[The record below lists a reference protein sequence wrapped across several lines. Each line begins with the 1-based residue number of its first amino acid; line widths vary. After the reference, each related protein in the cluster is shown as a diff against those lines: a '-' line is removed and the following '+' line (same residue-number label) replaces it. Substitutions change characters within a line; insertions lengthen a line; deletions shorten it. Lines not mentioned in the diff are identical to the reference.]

1 LTVFAFRAQE
11 RPIRVIREALLGAS
25 RGSEIERLYR
35 DHGGRLW
42 HALVGFSGDPEIAS
56 DALAEAFAQALR
68 RGEAIRDPLRWVWRA
83 AFRIARGELKERGRH
98 GAIEREGS
106 YELEEPAVELMG
118 ALRRLSS
125 RQRAAVVL
133 FHLADYPVKEVAAML
148 GTSSSA
154 VRVHLTRGRRRLRRL
169 LEGSDD

>member
-1 LTVFAFRAQE
+1 M
-11 RPIRVIREALLGAS
+11 REALLGAN

-42 HALVGFSGDPEIAS
+42 HALLGFSGDPEVAS

-83 AFRIARGELKERGRH
+83 AFRIARGELKDRGRR
-98 GAIEREGS
+98 GVVEREES
-106 YELEEPAVELMG
+106 YEMEDPAVELMG
-118 ALRRLSS
+118 ALRRLSG

-133 FHLADYPVKEVAAML
+133 FHLGDYPVKEVAAML

-154 VRVHLTRGRRRLRRL
+154 VRVHLTRGRRRLRSL
-169 LEGSDD
+169 LEERDA